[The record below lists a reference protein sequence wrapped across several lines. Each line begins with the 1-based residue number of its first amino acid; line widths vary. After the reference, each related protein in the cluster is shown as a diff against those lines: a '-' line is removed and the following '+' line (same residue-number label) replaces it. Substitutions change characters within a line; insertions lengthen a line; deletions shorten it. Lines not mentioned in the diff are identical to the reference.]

1 MGELQKGF
9 MMAHKGI
16 VSRKLFTCLFVL
28 YVLNVFGK
36 IAFSA
41 VTVELVDAEIM
52 TKTEAGLVNAMFW
65 LAYAAG
71 QMFGGIVASKYSPYC
86 LLTIT
91 LTSSFAA
98 NALIVVLDSF
108 VPILILWTINGFM
121 QFGMW
126 PAILRIVSTDLLPT
140 HRVKGLARMGY
151 CYSIGSIISYLLTS
165 GILLILPWQSLF
177 AACALVNLGSLVFV
191 YFMAKRYAPI
201 IHTHRAVTEQSPPAV
216 EAPKP
221 QRQKLTWQLV
231 WGSGLIFFTGV
242 CFVRN
247 MADTC
252 IKNWMPTILTET
264 YGASPSFT
272 LLLSVVLLIVNIF
285 GVMFCGAVYKR
296 AKRDEARTVA
306 LLFLG
311 ALPMTFAL
319 LYFRSFPMLLTTLLM
334 ILITM
339 LTTATGQATAMIYTG
354 RFQAFG
360 LTAFVG
366 GLLNA
371 FSALGN
377 VVASYGGG
385 YLADNFNW
393 ETVIFACLALVILG
407 LSFSAIAIPVWKK
420 FRQKNP

>member
-1 MGELQKGF
+1 MP
-9 MMAHKGI
+9 HKGI
-16 VSRKLFTCLFVL
+16 ASRKLFGCLFFL

-65 LAYAAG
+65 LTYAIG
-71 QMFGGIVASKYSPYC
+71 QVFGGVVASKYSPYA
-86 LLTIT
+86 LLSIT

-108 VPILILWTINGFM
+108 WPILILWTINGFM

-126 PAILRIVSTDLLPT
+126 PAILRIVSTELIPT
-140 HRVKGLARMGY
+140 HRAKGLARMGY

-177 AACALVNLGSLVFV
+177 AACALVNLGSLIFV

-201 IHTHRAVTEQSPPAV
+201 IHTHRTEA
-216 EAPKP
+216 APVVITKP
-221 QRQKLTWQLV
+221 KREKLTWALV
-231 WGSGLIFFTGV
+231 WGGGVIFFSLLGFIKNLTE
-242 CFVRN
+242 
-247 MADTC
+247 TC

-285 GVMFCGAVYKR
+285 GVMFSGLVYKK
-296 AKRDEARTVA
+296 AKRDEARA
-306 LLFLG
+306 LLIFFLVS
-311 ALPMTFAL
+311 LPMSLAL
-319 LYFRSFPMLLTTLLM
+319 LQFRTFPMLLTTLLM

-339 LTTATGQATAMIYTG
+339 LTAAMGQVLAMIYAG
-354 RFQAFG
+354 RFRALG

-371 FSALGN
+371 CCALGN
-377 VVASYGGG
+377 MVATWGGG
-385 YLADNFNW
+385 YLADQFNW
-393 ETVIFACLALVILG
+393 ETVILACTILIAGGLVL
-407 LSFSAIAIPVWKK
+407 SAITIPVWKK

>member
-1 MGELQKGF
+1 
-9 MMAHKGI
+9 MMQHKGVI
-16 VSRKLFTCLFVL
+16 SRKLFTCLFVM

-65 LAYAAG
+65 LTYAAG
-71 QMFGGIVASKYSPYC
+71 QLFGGIVASKYSPYV
-86 LLTIT
+86 LLSIT
-91 LTSSFAA
+91 LTSSFVA
-98 NALIVVLDSF
+98 NALIVVFDSF
-108 VPILILWTINGFM
+108 LPILILWTINGFM

-126 PAILRIVSTDLLPT
+126 PAILRIVSSDLLPT

-201 IHTHRAVTEQSPPAV
+201 IHPNRLVKAESSVAQ
-216 EAPKP
+216 APKRP
-221 QRQKLTWQLV
+221 REKLTWSLV
-231 WGSGLIFFTGV
+231 WGSGLIFFSLIG
-242 CFVRN
+242 FIKN
-247 MADTC
+247 MAETC

-272 LLLSVVLLIVNIF
+272 LLLSVVLLIINIF
-285 GVMFCGAVYKR
+285 GVMFCGVVYKK
-296 AKRDEARTVA
+296 AKRDEARTLLIFFLVALPTNVA
-306 LLFLG
+306 LLQ
-311 ALPMTFAL
+311 
-319 LYFRSFPMLLTTLLM
+319 FRSFPMLLTTLLM
-334 ILITM
+334 ILITVM
-339 LTTATGQATAMIYTG
+339 AVAMGQVLAMIYTG

-366 GLLNA
+366 GLLNS
-371 FSALGN
+371 FCALGN
-377 VVASYGGG
+377 VVATWGGG

-393 ETVIFACLALVILG
+393 ETVIFACLILIACG
-407 LSFSAIAIPVWKK
+407 LAFSAIAIPVWKK